1 MLACLIR
8 EILDLPYFKVVLV
21 VLACLGVH
29 LVENFYARTI
39 EKGATHTQ
47 LQEFYK
53 GLYTGLG
60 QPISEDF
67 TNFVRPEYPGVSE
80 DLFEGVKK
88 NYNQAVLDSV
98 SELAAEHIEEVR
110 KLTNLML
117 PHLQTVLT
125 RQRKDYGIDE
135 SRYEMKYPVHS
146 QARNV
151 DETPVHNMGME
162 RQCGKVD
169 YRLKKYG
176 TLPAVSRSIILQKCQ
191 SLREGEIP
199 SFRGFKQIAKSKMEF
214 EAKWRES
221 MRVKFNKGAD
231 EKQEMAQRN
240 ERKRLDMLKK
250 LKSTGGPFTDSAEV
264 EAFLKDDNIADN
276 IKNKD

>member
-1 MLACLIR
+1 MCLKLVAPEYAVKQWNRYKKFWHFLKKRNVQSVLFAYKDHRFGCLSRAAAVLVFNYDHLLDFLSQNPHINNKLACLVR

-29 LVENFYARTI
+29 LVEPFYARTI

-117 PHLQTVLT
+117 PHLQTVLP
-125 RQRKDYGIDE
+125 RQKRI
-135 SRYEMKYPVHS
+135 
-146 QARNV
+146 
-151 DETPVHNMGME
+151 
-162 RQCGKVD
+162 
-169 YRLKKYG
+169 
-176 TLPAVSRSIILQKCQ
+176 
-191 SLREGEIP
+191 
-199 SFRGFKQIAKSKMEF
+199 
-214 EAKWRES
+214 
-221 MRVKFNKGAD
+221 
-231 EKQEMAQRN
+231 MA
-240 ERKRLDMLKK
+240 
-250 LKSTGGPFTDSAEV
+250 
-264 EAFLKDDNIADN
+264 
-276 IKNKD
+276 